1 MAGVSPGKGISIDQA
16 ETLFRDLFAP
26 RDQQL
31 NLEFL
36 QVDGDETRIRM
47 PLHDSFYRVG
57 KVVSGQTL
65 LGLADSVMVLTIS
78 SYFGGYRNMATINQS
93 ANFMKPISNAD
104 VLATGR
110 LLRVGKTMAFG
121 EVILA
126 AEGGTPAV
134 QVQSAYALLPEMPAQ
149 GPSGGPTEKKGTPA

>member
-1 MAGVSPGKGISIDQA
+1 MAGSAPARGISIDQA
-16 ETLFRDLFAP
+16 KAIFHDLFSP

-31 NLEFL
+31 NLQFL
-36 QVDGDETRIRM
+36 DVGGDVIRIRM

-78 SYFGGYRNMATINQS
+78 SHFGGYRNMATINQS

-104 VLATGR
+104 VIATGR

-126 AEGGTPAV
+126 ADGGTPAV
-134 QVQSAYALLPEMPAQ
+134 QVQSAYALLPEAPGTSAEDDKRR
-149 GPSGGPTEKKGTPA
+149 GG